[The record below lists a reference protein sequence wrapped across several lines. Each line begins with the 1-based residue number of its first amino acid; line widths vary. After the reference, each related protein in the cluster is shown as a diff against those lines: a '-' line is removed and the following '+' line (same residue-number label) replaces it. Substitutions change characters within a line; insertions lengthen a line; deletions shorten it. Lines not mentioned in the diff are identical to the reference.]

1 MSLLPEYLTESLLTS
16 SSTKNTK
23 VFSPTNKLSYGR
35 IPAAPAFNIEAG
47 EVYLRLGLVG
57 KFVKKGQPKL
67 GAFGAR
73 HIWDKHRSDLNLQY
87 PSDIP
92 KVVASILRNGADVL
106 VDKSKSAVKPLV
118 LNSNVGIVI
127 LQPKKTAEGGIE
139 YSIVSAYGRRNHKGT
154 VIGQLL
160 HT

>member
-1 MSLLPEYLTESLLTS
+1 MSLLPEYLTEKLLTS
-16 SSTKNTK
+16 SSTKNRK

-35 IPAAPAFNIEAG
+35 IPDAPAFNIKAG
-47 EVYLRLGLVG
+47 DIYLRLGFSGSG
-57 KFVKKGQPKL
+57 KNKS

-73 HIWDKHRSDLNLQY
+73 HIWDKHRGDLSLQY

-92 KVVASILRNGADVL
+92 KVVASILSKGANVL
-106 VDKSKSAVKPLV
+106 VDKSKSADRPLV

-154 VIGQLL
+154 VIRQLL
-160 HT
+160 HI

>member
-1 MSLLPEYLTESLLTS
+1 VSLLPSYLTESLLTS
-16 SSTKNTK
+16 ASTKNK
-23 VFSPTNKLSYGR
+23 KIFSPTNKLSYGR
-35 IPAAPAFNIEAG
+35 IPAAPAFKVAAG
-47 EVYLRLGLVG
+47 EIYLRLGFVG
-57 KFVKKGQPKL
+57 VGRSKS

-73 HIWDKHRSDLNLQY
+73 HIWDKHKGDLNIKE

-106 VDKSKSAVKPLV
+106 VDKSKSADRPLV
-118 LNSNVGIVI
+118 LNSNIGIVI